1 MIKLHS
7 EFIEEMK
14 HMLGGEFSEFM
25 ACMEQ
30 PHKRGIR
37 INTLKFDLANR
48 DALGLDLEKCPF
60 SPSGFYLN
68 SSDGG
73 IGNLPWHHAGAFYS
87 QEPSAMSAVTVLDP
101 KPGERVLDLCAAPG
115 GKSTQIAAALEGAGV
130 LWSNEYVKKRAQILL
145 SNIERMGVRNS
156 VVSNTRP
163 DVLAQR
169 LGGFFDK
176 VLVDAPCSGEGMF
189 RRDEVAVSEWTPEHS
204 AACAVRQLAILESAA
219 ECVRAGGVLVYS
231 TCTFSFCENEDVV
244 IAFLERHPE
253 FSIEDSGVSFGR
265 AGFDRSDTFDLTRS
279 RRIFPMDG
287 GEGHFVAKLRRS
299 GEDSGSGFWAKVTAN
314 VRPNDNEKR
323 AAALLEDCF
332 ACEPYGPIRQWGD
345 NCCILPEG
353 LEEIADVRGLG
364 ILRSGVMLGEVMRGR
379 IEPAHALFMAA
390 RAEECRRIVSF
401 PPESAELAAFL
412 HGEEIALPSEAG
424 GLKGYTAVACGNTV
438 TGFGKCSGGRLKNR
452 YPKGLR
458 RVSW

>member
-1 MIKLHS
+1 
-7 EFIEEMK
+7 MK
-14 HMLGGEFSEFM
+14 NMLGGQFADFM
-25 ACMEQ
+25 ECMKQ

-37 INTLKFDLANR
+37 INTLKFDLENVGS
-48 DALGLDLEKCPF
+48 LGLDLEECPF

-73 IGNLPWHHAGAFYS
+73 IGNSPWHHAGAFYS

-101 KPGERVLDLCAAPG
+101 KPGERVLDMCAAPG
-115 GKSTQIAAALEGAGV
+115 GKSTQIAAALEGSGL

-145 SNIERMGVRNS
+145 SNIERMGVRNC
-156 VVSNTRP
+156 VVSNSHP
-163 DVLAQR
+163 DTLAQK

-219 ECVRAGGVLVYS
+219 QCVRGGGVLVYS

-244 IAFLERHPE
+244 IEFLERHPE
-253 FSIEDSGVSFGR
+253 FSIEDSRVEFGR
-265 AGFDRSDTFDLTRS
+265 TGFDRSGKFDLTLG

-287 GEGHFVAKLRRS
+287 GEGHFVARLRKS
-299 GEDSGSGFWAKVTAN
+299 GEDLGGASFTCGPDNSKT
-314 VRPNDNEKR
+314 NDNEKR
-323 AAALLEDCF
+323 AAELFQDCF
-332 ACEPYGPIRQWGD
+332 DCEPYGRISQIGES
-345 NCCILPEG
+345 CYILPEG
-353 LEEIADVRGLG
+353 MPDVRGLG
-364 ILRSGVMLGEVMRGR
+364 VLRGGVLLGETMRGR
-379 IEPAHALFMAA
+379 IEPSHALFMAA
-390 RAEECRRIVSF
+390 RPEECYKIVPLS
-401 PPESAELAAFL
+401 PDSRELASFL
-412 HGEEIALPSEAG
+412 HGEEISLPPEFS
-424 GLKGYTAVACGNTV
+424 GLKGYTAVSCGNTV

-458 RVSW
+458 RLN